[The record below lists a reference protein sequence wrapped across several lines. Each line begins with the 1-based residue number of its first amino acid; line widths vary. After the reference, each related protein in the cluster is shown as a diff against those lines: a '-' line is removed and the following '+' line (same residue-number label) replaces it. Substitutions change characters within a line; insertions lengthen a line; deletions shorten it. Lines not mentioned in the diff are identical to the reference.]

1 MSVPAPTKPAE
12 DPLDALLRDPNGRLA
27 ARRGRVY
34 AVQELR
40 RLLRS
45 GAGRRLERERPEER
59 ERFQALAPR
68 FPDVLRELLRRFPS
82 PPAEPTW
89 AGVYPGIAQR
99 MVPDPPF
106 RFLRIPPLSRGGAYW
121 DAYDPIVAAELKG
134 VEEWLG
140 KMAVGPADVLRE
152 NAVGGPYLYDRRYP
166 TSSMLVQHAVHV
178 CSLWKEV
185 GIRPSDLH
193 RVVEWGGGYGSMARI
208 LFRFQPRLSYVI
220 LDTPVMLAL
229 QWLFLSTVLG
239 PDRVVLPG
247 STDGSWAEGRVHLQN
262 SSSFG
267 PVGEA
272 PDLFLSTYALSES
285 PKTLVEGVA
294 ARRFFGAE
302 HLWVAYTPTH
312 PDFPQWQVLEA
323 AAVQSGAR
331 VVRHP
336 VRTKDRYAC
345 R

>member
-1 MSVPAPTKPAE
+1 MSVPATGESAK
-12 DPLDALLRDPNGRLA
+12 DPLAPLLIDPEGRLA
-27 ARRGRVY
+27 SRRGRIY

-45 GAGRRLERERPEER
+45 GAGRRLERWRPEER
-59 ERFQALAPR
+59 DRFRALAPR
-68 FPDVLRELLRRFPS
+68 FPDVLRDLLRRFPA

-89 AGVYPGIAQR
+89 AGVYAGIVQQ
-99 MVPDPPF
+99 MVPNPPF
-106 RFLRIPPLSRGGAYW
+106 AFLRCPPLSRGGAYW
-121 DAYDPIVAAELKG
+121 DAYDAVVAAELKG
-134 VEEWLG
+134 VEGWLG
-140 KMAVGPADVLRE
+140 AMAVSPPDVLRE

-178 CSLWKEV
+178 CFLSKET
-185 GIRPSDLH
+185 GIRPSELH

-208 LFRFQPRLSYVI
+208 LFRFQPQLSYVI

-239 PDRVVLPG
+239 PDRVMLPG
-247 STDGSWAEGRVHLQN
+247 SSDGSQRKGRVYLEN
-262 SSSFG
+262 SSTFG
-267 PVGEA
+267 PVGDA

-285 PKTLVEGVA
+285 PRILIEGVA
-294 ARRFFGAE
+294 ARRFFGAQ
-302 HLWVAYTPTH
+302 HLWLAYTPSH
-312 PDFPQWQVLEA
+312 PDFPQWRTLEE

-336 VRTKDRYAC
+336 VRPKDQYAC

>member
-1 MSVPAPTKPAE
+1 MSVPAPSTAAG
-12 DPLDALLRDPNGRLA
+12 DPLAPLLVDPNGRVA

-34 AVQELR
+34 AVQEFR

-45 GAGRRLERERPEER
+45 GAGRRLERERPDER
-59 ERFQALAPR
+59 DRFRALAPR
-68 FPDVLRELLRRFPS
+68 FPEVLRDLLRRFPA

-89 AGVYPGIAQR
+89 AGVYAGIAQL

-106 RFLRIPPLSRGGAYW
+106 AFLRCPPLSRGGAYW
-121 DAYDPIVAAELKG
+121 DAYDAVVAAELRD
-134 VEEWLG
+134 VEGWLG
-140 KMAVGPADVLRE
+140 TNAVNPAEVLRE

-178 CSLWKEV
+178 CSLWKEI
-185 GIRPSDLH
+185 GIRPSELH
-193 RVVEWGGGYGSMARI
+193 RVVEWGGGYGSMARL

-247 STDGSWAEGRVHLQN
+247 SEDGSSREGRVYLQN

-267 PVGEA
+267 PVGNP

-285 PKTLVEGVA
+285 PRALVEGVA

-312 PDFPQWQVLEA
+312 PDFPQWRILEEA
-323 AAVQSGAR
+323 AAQSGAR
-331 VVRHP
+331 VVPHP
-336 VRTKDRYAC
+336 VRPKDRYAC

>member
-1 MSVPAPTKPAE
+1 MSVSVVHQPAE
-12 DPLDALLRDPNGRLA
+12 DPLAPLLLDPNGKAA
-27 ARRGRVY
+27 ARRGRIY

-59 ERFQALAPR
+59 DRFRALAPR
-68 FPDVLRELLRRFPS
+68 FPDVLRDLLRRFPA

-89 AGVYPGIAQR
+89 AGVYAGLVQL
-99 MVPDPPF
+99 MVPTPPF
-106 RFLRIPPLSRGGAYW
+106 AFLRCPPLSRGGAYW
-121 DAYDPIVAAELKG
+121 DAYDAVVAAELKV

-140 KMAVGPADVLRE
+140 KMAITASDILRE
-152 NAVGGPYLYDRRYP
+152 NAVGGPYPYDRHYP

-178 CSLWKEV
+178 CSLWKEI
-185 GIRPSDLH
+185 GTRPSELH

-247 STDGSWAEGRVHLQN
+247 SADGSSREGRVYLQN
-262 SSSFG
+262 SSTFG
-267 PVGEA
+267 PVGDA

-285 PKTLVEGVA
+285 PRGLVEGVA

-312 PDFPQWQVLEA
+312 PDFPQWRILEE

-331 VVRHP
+331 VVPHP
-336 VRTKDRYAC
+336 VRPKDRYAC